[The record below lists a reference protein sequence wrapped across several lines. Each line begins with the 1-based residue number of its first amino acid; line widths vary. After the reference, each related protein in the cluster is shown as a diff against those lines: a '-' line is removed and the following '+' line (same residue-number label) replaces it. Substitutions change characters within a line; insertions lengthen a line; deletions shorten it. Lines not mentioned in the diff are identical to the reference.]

1 VNPEYQIMRN
11 TILKTIAA
19 VIVAPVL
26 ALLIAFILTSLEGEY
41 RVKTREEMI
50 GWLATAVL
58 YWLFFTGRLAWVF
71 RRVGQR
77 EG

>member
-19 VIVAPVL
+19 IIAAPCI

-71 RRVGQR
+71 RRVG

>member
-1 VNPEYQIMRN
+1 MRN

>member
-1 VNPEYQIMRN
+1 MRN

-71 RRVGQR
+71 RRVG

>member
-1 VNPEYQIMRN
+1 
-11 TILKTIAA
+11 
-19 VIVAPVL
+19 
-26 ALLIAFILTSLEGEY
+26 
-41 RVKTREEMI
+41 MI